1 MTLLGKNKFLKDWRR
16 IMRKLLLIFIYI
28 LIGALGFSQVNT
40 KGLKNLY
47 NYNNEGF
54 TAKVLEADDYGVL
67 KIEVVKNKGSKIIP
81 TGKVGYIRLAG
92 VDKINAELLMHILY
106 NTDYYV
112 FVKPFWLGSNTDA
125 QGRTDKQGYISK
137 YVTIHDDVPLPN
149 DSDILRRGI
158 IGNEIMKNGII
169 RDKVVDLSGGKTLI
183 PKLNCDTEEI
193 FVNNSWINESPY
205 IDVDLYKI
213 CGIK

>member
-1 MTLLGKNKFLKDWRR
+1 
-16 IMRKLLLIFIYI
+16 MRKLLLIFIYM
-28 LIGALGFSQVNT
+28 LIGTLGFSQVNT

-183 PKLNCDTEEI
+183 PKLNCDIEEI

>member
-1 MTLLGKNKFLKDWRR
+1 
-16 IMRKLLLIFIYI
+16 MRKLLLIFIYM
-28 LIGALGFSQVNT
+28 LIGTLGFSQVNT

-47 NYNNEGF
+47 NYNNKGF

-67 KIEVVKNKGSKIIP
+67 KIEVVKNKGSKIIS
-81 TGKVGYIRLAG
+81 TGKIGYIRLAG

-125 QGRTDKQGYISK
+125 QSRTDKQGYISK

-183 PKLNCDTEEI
+183 PKLNCDIEEI

>member
-1 MTLLGKNKFLKDWRR
+1 MK
-16 IMRKLLLIFIYI
+16 KLLLIFIYI

-40 KGLKNLY
+40 KRLKNLY

-81 TGKVGYIRLAG
+81 TGKIGYIKLAG
-92 VDKINAELLMHILY
+92 VDEINAELLMHILY
-106 NTDYYV
+106 NIDYYV
-112 FVKPFWLGSNTDA
+112 FVKPFWFGNNTDA
-125 QGRTDKQGYISK
+125 QSRTDKQGYISK

-183 PKLNCDTEEI
+183 PKLNCDIEEI

>member
-1 MTLLGKNKFLKDWRR
+1 
-16 IMRKLLLIFIYI
+16 MRKLLLIFIYI

-54 TAKVLEADDYGVL
+54 TAKVLEADNYGVL

-81 TGKVGYIRLAG
+81 TGKIGYIKLAG
-92 VDKINAELLMHILY
+92 VGEINAELLMHILY
-106 NTDYYV
+106 NIDYYV
-112 FVKPFWLGSNTDA
+112 FVKPFWLWNNVDA
-125 QGRTDKQGYISK
+125 QSRTDKQGYISK

>member
-1 MTLLGKNKFLKDWRR
+1 
-16 IMRKLLLIFIYI
+16 MRKLLLIFIYI

-54 TAKVLEADDYGVL
+54 TAKVLEADNYGVL

>member
-1 MTLLGKNKFLKDWRR
+1 M
-16 IMRKLLLIFIYI
+16 
-28 LIGALGFSQVNT
+28 
-40 KGLKNLY
+40 
-47 NYNNEGF
+47 
-54 TAKVLEADDYGVL
+54 
-67 KIEVVKNKGSKIIP
+67 
-81 TGKVGYIRLAG
+81 
-92 VDKINAELLMHILY
+92 
-106 NTDYYV
+106 
-112 FVKPFWLGSNTDA
+112 
-125 QGRTDKQGYISK
+125 
-137 YVTIHDDVPLPN
+137 PLPN

-183 PKLNCDTEEI
+183 PKLNCDIEEI

>member
-1 MTLLGKNKFLKDWRR
+1 
-16 IMRKLLLIFIYI
+16 MRKLLLIFIYM
-28 LIGALGFSQVNT
+28 LIGTLGFSQVNT

-47 NYNNEGF
+47 NYNNKGF

-67 KIEVVKNKGSKIIP
+67 KIEVVKNKGSKIIS
-81 TGKVGYIRLAG
+81 TGKIGYIKLAG
-92 VDKINAELLMHILY
+92 VDEINAELLMHILY
-106 NTDYYV
+106 NIDYYV
-112 FVKPFWLGSNTDA
+112 FVKPFWLGNNTDA
-125 QGRTDKQGYISK
+125 QSRTDKLGYISK

-183 PKLNCDTEEI
+183 PKLNCDIEEI

>member
-1 MTLLGKNKFLKDWRR
+1 
-16 IMRKLLLIFIYI
+16 MRKLLLIFIYI
-28 LIGALGFSQVNT
+28 LIGSLGFSQVNT

-81 TGKVGYIRLAG
+81 TGKIGYIKLAG
-92 VDKINAELLMHILY
+92 VDEINAELLMHILY
-106 NTDYYV
+106 NIDYYV
-112 FVKPFWLGSNTDA
+112 FVKPFWLGNNTDA
-125 QGRTDKQGYISK
+125 QSRTDKQGYISK

-169 RDKVVDLSGGKTLI
+169 RDKVVELSGGKTLI
-183 PKLNCDTEEI
+183 PKLNCDIEEI

>member
-1 MTLLGKNKFLKDWRR
+1 
-16 IMRKLLLIFIYI
+16 MRKLLLIFIYI

-54 TAKVLEADDYGVL
+54 TAKVLEADNYGVL

-81 TGKVGYIRLAG
+81 TGKIGYIKLAG
-92 VDKINAELLMHILY
+92 VGEINAELLMHILY
-106 NTDYYV
+106 NIDYYV
-112 FVKPFWLGSNTDA
+112 FVKPFWLGNNVDA
-125 QGRTDKQGYISK
+125 QSRTDKQGYISK

-205 IDVDLYKI
+205 IDVDSYKI
-213 CGIK
+213 CGIKQILIH

>member
-1 MTLLGKNKFLKDWRR
+1 
-16 IMRKLLLIFIYI
+16 MRKLLLIFIYM
-28 LIGALGFSQVNT
+28 LIGTLGFSQVNT

-67 KIEVVKNKGSKIIP
+67 KIEVVKNKGSKIIS
-81 TGKVGYIRLAG
+81 TGKIGYIKLAG
-92 VDKINAELLMHILY
+92 VDEINAELLMHILY
-106 NTDYYV
+106 NIDYYV
-112 FVKPFWLGSNTDA
+112 FVKPFWLGNNTDA
-125 QGRTDKQGYISK
+125 QSRTDKLGYISK

-183 PKLNCDTEEI
+183 PKLNCDIEEI

>member
-1 MTLLGKNKFLKDWRR
+1 MS
-16 IMRKLLLIFIYI
+16 KLLLIFIYI

-67 KIEVVKNKGSKIIP
+67 KIEIVKNKGDKVVP
-81 TGKVGYIRLAG
+81 TGKIGYIKLAG
-92 VDKINAELLMHILY
+92 VDEINAELLMRILY
-106 NTDYYV
+106 GIDYYV
-112 FVKPFWLGSNTDA
+112 FVEPFWIGFDA
-125 QGRTDKQGYISK
+125 NAHGRADNQGYISK
-137 YVTIHDDVPLPN
+137 YVSIHDNVPFPN
-149 DSDILRRGI
+149 DTDIIRRGI

-169 RDKVVDLSGGKTLI
+169 KDNVANLSGGKTLV
-183 PKLNCDTEEI
+183 PKLNCNIDEI
-193 FVNNSWINESPY
+193 FVNNSWINESSY

>member
-1 MTLLGKNKFLKDWRR
+1 
-16 IMRKLLLIFIYI
+16 MRKLLLIFIYI

-81 TGKVGYIRLAG
+81 TGKIGYIKLAG
-92 VDKINAELLMHILY
+92 VGEINAELLMRILY
-106 NTDYYV
+106 NIDYYV
-112 FVKPFWLGSNTDA
+112 FVKPFWLGNNVDA
-125 QGRTDKQGYISK
+125 QSRTDKQGYISK

-213 CGIK
+213 CGIKQILMH

>member
-1 MTLLGKNKFLKDWRR
+1 
-16 IMRKLLLIFIYI
+16 MRKLLLIFIYM
-28 LIGALGFSQVNT
+28 LIGTLGFSQVNT

-47 NYNNEGF
+47 NYNNKGF

-67 KIEVVKNKGSKIIP
+67 KIEVVKNKGSKIIS
-81 TGKVGYIRLAG
+81 TGKIGYIKLAG
-92 VDKINAELLMHILY
+92 VDEINAELLMHILY
-106 NTDYYV
+106 NIDYYV
-112 FVKPFWLGSNTDA
+112 FVKPFWLGNNTDA
-125 QGRTDKQGYISK
+125 QSRTDKLGYISK

-183 PKLNCDTEEI
+183 LKLNCDTEEI

>member
-1 MTLLGKNKFLKDWRR
+1 
-16 IMRKLLLIFIYI
+16 MRNLLLIFIYI

-92 VDKINAELLMHILY
+92 VDEINAELLMHILY

-112 FVKPFWLGSNTDA
+112 FVKPFWLGNNVDA
-125 QGRTDKQGYISK
+125 QSRTDKQGYISK

-183 PKLNCDTEEI
+183 PKLNCDIEEI

>member
-1 MTLLGKNKFLKDWRR
+1 
-16 IMRKLLLIFIYI
+16 MRKLLLIFIYI

-158 IGNEIMKNGII
+158 IGNEIMKNGTI

-183 PKLNCDTEEI
+183 PKLNCDIEEI